1 MNNHR
6 RMTKRALWMMAISAP
21 TWEEA
26 MKYCYESKYP
36 KKVIE
41 GYIDDFVDR
50 ALNYS
55 PRLSTRHY

>member
-1 MNNHR
+1 MNNRR
-6 RMTKRALWMMAISAP
+6 RMIKRALWMMAISAP

-26 MKYCYESKYP
+26 LKYCPGKYP
-36 KKVIE
+36 EKVIE

-55 PRLSTRHY
+55 P

>member
-1 MNNHR
+1 
-6 RMTKRALWMMAISAP
+6 MTKRALWMMAISAP

-26 MKYCYESKYP
+26 MKYYYESKYP

-55 PRLSTRHY
+55 P